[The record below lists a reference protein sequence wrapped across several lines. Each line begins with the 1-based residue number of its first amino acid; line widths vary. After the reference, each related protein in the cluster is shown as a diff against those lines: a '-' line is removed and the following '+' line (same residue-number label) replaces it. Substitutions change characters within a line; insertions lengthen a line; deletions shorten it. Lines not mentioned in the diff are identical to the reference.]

1 MINLLSKN
9 QNWAKVTPFL
19 GIATLIWLVT
29 NYGFNDP
36 MFFALIN
43 IPLYLFHQTEEHFYP
58 GGFKDYVNYKINLD
72 PVGEE
77 TLTDIKIFW
86 INILLVWVAF
96 TLFGVLTYVNIGF
109 GLLIVIFSITNCMT
123 HIVQGIRRKEWNPGL
138 VMSSIQLVISVYAGY
153 FLSKF
158 AIQNDVIWWL
168 GGVAFSVIVHVILF
182 KVVMPNNN
190 TIGNSGKIK

>member
-1 MINLLSKN
+1 M
-9 QNWAKVTPFL
+9 
-19 GIATLIWLVT
+19 
-29 NYGFNDP
+29 
-36 MFFALIN
+36 
-43 IPLYLFHQTEEHFYP
+43 
-58 GGFKDYVNYKINLD
+58 NYKINLN

-77 TLTDIKIFW
+77 TLTDTNIFW

-138 VMSSIQLVISVYAGY
+138 VMSSIQLVVSVYAGY

-158 AIQNDVIWWL
+158 AIQNDVTWWL
-168 GGVAFSVIVHVILF
+168 GGIAFSVIVHVILF